1 MRYVVA
7 YDIEPDRPRDRIAKV
22 CEGFGRRVQKSV
34 SECRL
39 DPPQLTHLVH
49 RLEAELTAA
58 AGAGDVRIYRL
69 CADCYHASQGI
80 GRIDE
85 GTGGAPWIIV

>member
-22 CEGFGRRVQKSV
+22 CESFGRRVQKSV
-34 SECRL
+34 FECRL
-39 DPPQLTHLVH
+39 EPPGLARLIA

-58 AGAGDVRIYRL
+58 GGAGDVRIYRL

-85 GTGGAPWIIV
+85 GTGGDPWIIL